1 MGIELGARFLRLALS
16 GGRVD
21 LSEVGDSEK
30 KVDAWGEKVVGAC
43 SVVNGESFK
52 YIQGKSDNTIFFI
65 KTDKN
70 GKELRCKVNKVFD
83 EGRVGETDWQSWDHI
98 EVTRRDYDRCPWF
111 GGALETLKKN
121 GDGVDLK
128 IIDKGSRRSGKGKV
142 LYAT

>member
-1 MGIELGARFLRLALS
+1 MGIELGVRFLRLALS

-21 LSEVGDSEK
+21 LSGVSDNEK
-30 KVDAWGEKVVGAC
+30 KVDVWGEKVVGAC
-43 SVVNGESFK
+43 LVVNGESFK

-70 GKELRCKVNKVFD
+70 GNEFRCRVNKVFD

-111 GGALETLKKN
+111 RGALETLKKN
-121 GDGVDLK
+121 GNGVDLK